1 MKKILVI
8 GIFSSIL
15 LIMIFGLLWVYSYN
29 QLQANLN
36 DIELDSIELDKLSES
51 NLLNLSM
58 RILSGNWFDAV
69 FDLIQGINLNLKFEL
84 INNGLLPVHIPN
96 LTYDLLIN
104 DMPIGS
110 GNTKANILVNPGQT
124 IEITTFQNI
133 QKNSLNSIIESV
145 IDSQG
150 VIDFR
155 IKGIVYFELL
165 GLLFQFR
172 WNHLNKSQLWMKFKK
187 LFMMKSLE
195 K

>member
-1 MKKILVI
+1 MKKIFVI

-84 INNGLLPVHIPN
+84 INNGLLPVNIPN

-104 DMPIGS
+104 DIPIGS

-133 QKNSLNSIIESV
+133 QKNSLNSIIESL

-155 IKGIVYFELL
+155 IKGIAYFELL
-165 GLLFQFR
+165 GFTIPIP
-172 WNHLNKSQLWMKFKK
+172 
-187 LFMMKSLE
+187 LE
-195 K
+195 SSKQISIVDEIQKIIYDEIS